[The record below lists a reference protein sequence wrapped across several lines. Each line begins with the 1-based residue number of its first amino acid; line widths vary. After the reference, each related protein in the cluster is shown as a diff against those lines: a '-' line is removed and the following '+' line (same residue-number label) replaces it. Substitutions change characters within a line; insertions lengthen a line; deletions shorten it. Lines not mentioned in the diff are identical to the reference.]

1 MAQVNQAAFAALHG
15 VSRKT
20 VTAWKARGWLV
31 LQGDQVDV
39 DASNARLK
47 KYRREGLPVVTP
59 VTFGAQGNNES
70 HKGNSLGNSLGHKGH
85 NLGNTGNRSG
95 HKNRVTIEPGES
107 AEQAAVR
114 ILAVRGADMS
124 REEAQRVKENYLA
137 LLHQLDYHQKS
148 GAVVAVQEVAQAV
161 GEEYAKVRTRL
172 LAIPS
177 ECAPRL
183 HTLKTVTE
191 VQDALH
197 ALIVEVLE
205 ALTRDA

>member
-1 MAQVNQAAFAALHG
+1 MPWQNACGLMPTRRNSAH
-15 VSRKT
+15 KT
-20 VTAWKARGWLV
+20 
-31 LQGDQVDV
+31 
-39 DASNARLK
+39 
-47 KYRREGLPVVTP
+47 
-59 VTFGAQGNNES
+59 
-70 HKGNSLGNSLGHKGH
+70 
-85 NLGNTGNRSG
+85 
-95 HKNRVTIEPGES
+95 RVTIEPGES

-114 ILAVRGADMS
+114 ILAGRGADMS

-197 ALIVEVLE
+197 A
-205 ALTRDA
+205 

>member
-39 DASNARLK
+39 DALNARLK

-70 HKGNSLGNSLGHKGH
+70 HKGNSLGNSFH

-124 REEAQRVKENYLA
+124 REE
-137 LLHQLDYHQKS
+137 
-148 GAVVAVQEVAQAV
+148 
-161 GEEYAKVRTRL
+161 
-172 LAIPS
+172 
-177 ECAPRL
+177 
-183 HTLKTVTE
+183 
-191 VQDALH
+191 
-197 ALIVEVLE
+197 
-205 ALTRDA
+205 

>member
-31 LQGDQVDV
+31 LQGEQVDV
-39 DASNARLK
+39 EASDARLK
-47 KYRREGLPVVTP
+47 KYRREGLPVVTY
-59 VTFGAQGNNES
+59 VNFGAQGNSEGN
-70 HKGNSLGNSLGHKGH
+70 KGNSQGNKGNSQGN
-85 NLGNTGNRSG
+85 NLGNRKGNKQRLLS
-95 HKNRVTIEPGES
+95 VQPGER
-107 AEQAAVR
+107 AEDAAVR
-114 ILAVRGADMS
+114 ILSVTGADMDYD
-124 REEAQRVKENYLA
+124 EARRVKENYLA
-137 LLHQLDYHQKS
+137 LLHQLDYNQKS
-148 GAVVAVQEVAQAV
+148 GAVVAIADVAQAV

-183 HTLKTVTE
+183 HALKTVAE
-191 VQDALH
+191 VQDMLQAE
-197 ALIVEVLE
+197 IVEALE

>member
-47 KYRREGLPVVTP
+47 KYRREGLPVGTP
-59 VTFGAQGNNES
+59 VNFGAHGNNES
-70 HKGNSLGNSLGHKGH
+70 HKGNRW
-85 NLGNTGNRSG
+85 GNRSG

>member
-59 VTFGAQGNNES
+59 VTFGAQ
-70 HKGNSLGNSLGHKGH
+70 
-85 NLGNTGNRSG
+85 GNTGNRSG